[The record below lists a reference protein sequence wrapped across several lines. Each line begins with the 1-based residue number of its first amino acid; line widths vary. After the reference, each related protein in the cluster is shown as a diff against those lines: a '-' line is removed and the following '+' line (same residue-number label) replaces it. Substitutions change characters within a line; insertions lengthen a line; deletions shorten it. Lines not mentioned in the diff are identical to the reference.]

1 MVKLEE
7 INEYI
12 NRSFVRFLAREGKR
26 EIQKEREGREREK
39 RRVGE
44 REMKRERE

>member
-12 NRSFVRFLAREGKR
+12 NRSFVRFLAREGER
-26 EIQKEREGREREK
+26 EIQKEREARGDED
-39 RRVGE
+39 GE
-44 REMKRERE
+44 RER